1 MINQTKNNRALFG
14 LMSFGISGT
23 SFFIC
28 LALLLGSGIA
38 AGQTAQPTPLTPTPT
53 PGEIKLSARGYKVKG
68 QHTVDLTWPG
78 GTSSDV
84 DIYRDGVLIA
94 TMPNIPGFYTDHIGA
109 KGRRTY
115 TYKVCEA
122 GSQNCYNEVTVRF
135 DGGG

>member
-38 AGQTAQPTPLTPTPT
+38 AGQTAQPTPLTPTPGQIT
-53 PGEIKLSARGYKVKG
+53 LSANGYKVKG
-68 QHTVDLTWPG
+68 QHAVDLTWTG

-84 DIYRDGVLIA
+84 YRDGVLIA
-94 TMPNIPGFYTDHIGA
+94 TVPNIPGFYTDHIGA

-122 GSQNCYNEVTVRF
+122 GTQNCSNQVTVKF
-135 DGGG
+135 GGG